1 MTDAEIGL
9 HHEMSAQEL
18 LRRSRRLLWLTLLP
32 LLGLVLLLAAWQA
45 FAEFR
50 RVIDSAAAEARTQR
64 FGFEG
69 VARDATNHV
78 AELRHWML
86 QEVLRDG
93 GSAAPAVAA
102 ALLPRQRADGRADG
116 WSLDALPPLLGSG
129 MAQLMW
135 PQGSGQPP
143 SAATLRRAEALSAVI
158 ELAHQRNADFIWSYY
173 FGWPDK
179 HLVLY
184 PWAPTGSLVEAQGA
198 ADMSTA
204 VNDWYG
210 YEVVAAG
217 LPEAN
222 PSRQPYWT
230 APYIDAGGKG
240 LLVSHAAPLY
250 TGDDLHGIVG
260 TDIRLSTLERLL
272 GRLPGAPWQA
282 WVIDHRGHVL
292 ADRQEPVTAALPPAV
307 AAALASAPAV
317 AAALASAPA
326 ADAVAAL
333 APGAAASGPVMW
345 AARLPPG
352 IDLPLLLRAAEGPGE
367 VLSVHGQRLIAVRV
381 FDAPW
386 TLVLAA
392 PEGALWRTTL
402 PQVLP
407 YSLIALGLL
416 VVWWIGQT
424 VLRQRVLTPV
434 LHLLGYLQ
442 RLSADATAAE
452 PRLSQRW
459 QPWVQMVTGTFAS
472 MRSAAQREQRA
483 DALKSAIVD
492 HAQSAVVVADAH
504 GRVVEFNPAAE
515 AMLGCPRAQAVGRPV
530 GDLLIPDRFRKRF
543 DVAIQR
549 MREGDPD
556 GLMGRRMQRISRRAD
571 GSEFPVEVVVWMTQ
585 VGGAEYFTAS
595 MTDQTDTRAAAEVIE
610 RQRDALRQ
618 SEKLTAMGSLLAG
631 VAHELNNP
639 LAIVMGR
646 ASLLEEKTVGSPLQA
661 DAVRIREAAERC
673 GRIVRTF
680 LNMARSRPAQR
691 GPVQLNDLARAAA
704 DMLGYTLR
712 SHGIDVE
719 LRLAE
724 GLPEVQAD
732 GDQIGQVVL
741 NLIVNAQ
748 QALSAH
754 AGPRR
759 IVLQSDHGD
768 ALVAGGP
775 GVWLRVADSGPGVNA
790 AARDKLFEPFFTTK
804 AEGIGTGLG
813 LSVSRAIVREHG
825 GELVLEP
832 AAASPT
838 AGASFLISLPLR
850 AAAPTAPALPAAA
863 APLPAGAARVLVI
876 DDEAEITDLL
886 RTLLE
891 AAGYEVA
898 SADSGAV
905 ALELLDTARFDAIV
919 SDLRMPDLDGAA
931 LWRAV
936 RERHPL
942 LVRRMLFVTGD
953 TLSPG
958 ARQFLDETGCP
969 RLEKPFARAELL
981 EQLAQL
987 LQARP

>member
-1 MTDAEIGL
+1 VTDAEIGL

-50 RVIDSAAAEARTQR
+50 RVVDSAAAEARTQR

-69 VARDATNHV
+69 VARDAIHHV
-78 AELRHWML
+78 ADLRHWML
-86 QEVLRDG
+86 QEMLRND
-93 GSAAPAVAA
+93 SNVAPAVAA
-102 ALLPRQRADGRADG
+102 ALQPRRLGDGRADG
-116 WSLDALPPLLGSG
+116 WSLDALPQLLGSG
-129 MAQLMW
+129 VAQLLW

-143 SAATLRRAEALSAVI
+143 GAATLRRVEALSAVI
-158 ELAHQRNADFIWSYY
+158 ELAHQRNPDFIWSYY

-179 HLVLY
+179 HLVIY
-184 PWAPTGSLVEAQGA
+184 PWAPSGSLVEAQGA

-204 VNDWYG
+204 VADWYG
-210 YEVVAAG
+210 YEVVAGG
-217 LPEAN
+217 LPQAN

-230 APYIDAGGKG
+230 APYVDAGGKG

-250 TGDDLHGIVG
+250 NGDDLHGIVG
-260 TDIRLSTLERLL
+260 TDLRLSTLERLL
-272 GRLPGAPWQA
+272 GRMPGAPWQA
-282 WVIDHRGHVL
+282 WVIDQRGHVL
-292 ADRQEPVTAALPPAV
+292 ADRQQPVTAALPPA
-307 AAALASAPAV
+307 AA
-317 AAALASAPA
+317 
-326 ADAVAAL
+326 AAL

-345 AARLPPG
+345 AARLPTG
-352 IDLPLLLRAAEGPGE
+352 IDPALLARAAEGPGE
-367 VLSVHGQRLIAVRV
+367 VLSARGQRLIAVRV
-381 FDAPW
+381 LDAPW

-392 PEGALWRTTL
+392 PEGALWRATL

-434 LHLLGYLQ
+434 LQVLGYLQ

-472 MRSAAQREQRA
+472 MRSASQREQRA
-483 DALKSAIVD
+483 DGLKSAIVD
-492 HAQSAVVVADAH
+492 HAQSAVVVADAQ
-504 GRVVEFNPAAE
+504 GSVVEFNPAAE
-515 AMLGCPRAQAVGRPV
+515 AMLGCPRRQALGRPV
-530 GDLLIPDRFRKRF
+530 GEVLIPDRFRNRF
-543 DVAIQR
+543 DVAIRR

-556 GLMGRRMQRISRRAD
+556 GLMGRRMQRVSRRAD
-571 GSEFPVEVVVWMTQ
+571 GSEFPVEVVMWMTQ

-595 MTDQTDTRAAAEVIE
+595 MTDQTDTHAAAEVIE

-691 GPVQLNDLARAAA
+691 GPVRLNDLAHAAA

-712 SHGIDVE
+712 SHGIDIE

-724 GLPEVQAD
+724 GLPEVRAD

-754 AGPRR
+754 PGPRR
-759 IVLQSDHGD
+759 IVLQSDQGD

-775 GVWLRVADSGPGVNA
+775 GVWLRVADSGPGVTA
-790 AARDKLFEPFFTTK
+790 AARDKLFEAFFTTK

-832 AAASPT
+832 AATSPA
-838 AGASFLISLPLR
+838 AGASFLLSLPLH
-850 AAAPTAPALPAAA
+850 AAAPTAPMLPAAA
-863 APLPAGAARVLVI
+863 EPLPAGAARVLVI

-936 RERHPL
+936 RERHPT